1 MKIRWEGD
9 MCLVDRDTIAELYG
23 VSWRTVIR
31 HCPPVYTYPP
41 RGRGSTQREYDAIAA
56 ANDDQLGKVA
66 PRPERTAAAL
76 RRTRITAALN
86 HRTPEGNP
94 HL

>member
-9 MCLVDRDTIAELYG
+9 MCLADRDTIAEMYG

-31 HCPPVYTYPP
+31 HCQPVYTYPS

-56 ANDDQLGKVA
+56 ADQLADVA
-66 PRPERTAAAL
+66 PRPERTIAAL

-86 HRTPEGNP
+86 HRTPSPEGHP
-94 HL
+94 HQ